1 MLSGTLSG
9 VLSAAPVAVLGSWCG
24 SPLTSHFRIGF
35 PIRTPLL
42 SGEPEDRSWWMP
54 CGVGSGS
61 SERDRPLV
69 WKSRNAERAW
79 ARRVRVLIAGR
90 VRDWATSF
98 ALDRWFRLR
107 CGEKPMR
114 ATAVVDPGLPLVR
127 ISAESKA
134 LELRGIVTSWSSEQE
149 HAMSETA

>member
-1 MLSGTLSG
+1 
-9 VLSAAPVAVLGSWCG
+9 VDAVRSW
-24 SPLTSHFRIGF
+24 IGF
-35 PIRTPLL
+35 FGT
-42 SGEPEDRSWWMP
+42 RSA
-54 CGVGSGS
+54 VGLEIPDCKG
-61 SERDRPLV
+61 
-69 WKSRNAERAW
+69 AW
-79 ARRVRVLIAGR
+79 ARRVRVLFAKR

-107 CGEKPMR
+107 YGEKPMR
-114 ATAVVDPGLPLVR
+114 ASAAAGPGLPLVR